1 LTNNTG
7 KIFVISGPSGVGKS
21 TIVKEVLAR
30 TGAAFSVS
38 ATTRPRRRGEADGKD
53 YYFVTEPQFKQMAER
68 HELLEWAE
76 VFPGRLYGT
85 PAASIR
91 EAVEQGRTIVLD
103 IDVQGA
109 IQVYKK
115 LPHATF
121 ILIEPPSQEILE
133 GRLVGRG
140 SESPDEVAC
149 RLGKAMAELKA
160 ARNSGIY
167 TYNVVNDDLP
177 QAVGR
182 VVEIINQESVNK

>member
-1 LTNNTG
+1 VTNNTG

-21 TIVKEVLAR
+21 TIVKDVLAR

-38 ATTRPRRRGEADGKD
+38 ATTRPRRKGEMDGKD
-53 YYFVTEPQFKQMAER
+53 YCFVDKCRFKQMVADGR
-68 HELLEWAE
+68 MLEWAE
-76 VFPGRLYGT
+76 VFPGRFYGT
-85 PAASIR
+85 PAAAIN
-91 EAVEQGRTIVLD
+91 EAIGQGRKIVLD

-109 IQVYKK
+109 IQVHAK
-115 LPHATF
+115 LPDATF
-121 ILIEPPSQEILE
+121 ILIEPPSQEILR

-149 RLGKAMAELKA
+149 RLGKALAELNA

-167 TYNVVNDDLP
+167 TYTVVNDDLP
-177 QAVGR
+177 KAVER